1 MLKNYSV
8 YIKNI
13 KKNNNHEEWVDN
25 LKLFGIIFVIL
36 GHISSPPQAFIFTWH
51 MPLFFIISGFFIDVN
66 QKPQQF
72 IVSNSKRLLM
82 PYLVFTLLALFAE
95 TFKRLLLG
103 REPIDYF
110 SEFYNMYIWMDGESL
125 INTYAFVLWFLPTL
139 FFARLVV
146 FSLCKYVNNI
156 AGQFVTVSLL
166 FALSFLLDLPF
177 SLDNA
182 LNSAL
187 FVYIGFKAFFY
198 YKKGSH
204 HSFVVIYFFLSVL
217 ILATIYIIYG
227 LPGLDMA
234 RKNYSNIPANIV
246 WSCLTVFVLSVLLDH
261 INFKSDLMR
270 SWSKNTMFIFAIH
283 PYTNNIG
290 SIAVEYFLAEAWY
303 ISFGISVVILQILLY
318 SKNKIEKKIKCMTI

>member
-1 MLKNYSV
+1 MLKKYSV

-13 KKNNNHEEWVDN
+13 NKNREEWIDN
-25 LKLFGIIFVIL
+25 LKLFGIISVIL

-51 MPLFFIISGFFIDVN
+51 MPLFFILSGFFIDVN

-72 IVSNSKRLLM
+72 IRKNSRRLLL
-82 PYLVFTLLALFAE
+82 PYLVFTLLALFAG
-95 TFKRLLLG
+95 TFKRLLLD

-110 SEFYNMYIWMDGESL
+110 NEFYNMYIWMDGASL
-125 INTYAFVLWFLPTL
+125 INTYAFVLWFLPAL

-156 AGQFVTVSLL
+156 AGQFVAISLL
-166 FALSFLLDLPF
+166 FVLSFSLDLPF
-177 SLDNA
+177 ALDNA
-182 LNSAL
+182 LNSVL
-187 FVYIGFKAFFY
+187 FVYIGFKAFSY
-198 YKKGSH
+198 YKSRAQ
-204 HSFVVIYFFLSVL
+204 HSFVVIYFLLSVL
-217 ILATIYIIYG
+217 ILAIIYMIYG

-246 WSCLTVFVLSVLLDH
+246 WSCLTVFVLSVLLSH
-261 INFKSDLMR
+261 INFKSVLIR

-290 SIAVEYFLAEAWY
+290 SIALEYSISEAWY
-303 ISFGISVVILQILLY
+303 ISFGISIVILQILLY